1 MNPYRFLCLC
11 LFFAL
16 SITIVS
22 VYSQI
27 SYGGIPPG
35 YSQPELDHEIARI
48 AVEAPDTESLL
59 KEDELAGKWGA
70 APRVGVLLP
79 VQISAS
85 ESAYWKQLKDGSRQ
99 WRVRI
104 HAEGAPALGL
114 YYKDFYLPEG
124 CSLFIYNALRT
135 QLIGAF
141 THSNNHESG
150 LFANELIAGE
160 DLIVELIV
168 PSHITEQPEFVISE
182 VLYAYNKESTGF
194 YGFGDSGACNVNIN
208 CSEGANWQD
217 QKRGVVRLNTRV
229 GSSVLMCTGSL
240 INNTK
245 FDFKP
250 YLFTADHCARTGS
263 GYASAQDL
271 NQWLF
276 YFNYESET
284 CTNPAAAPP
293 SVSMTGASLKANVG
307 GGSSAMGSDFY
318 LVLLNNNIPPSV
330 NPYYNGWSRINSPAD
345 SGFCIHHPS
354 GDIKKISTYTTPTI
368 NASWN
373 ANTPNMYW
381 QVKWSATAN
390 GHGVTEGGSSG
401 SPLFNKQGL
410 IIGQLTG
417 GESACNK
424 LTSPDYY
431 GKFAVSWESI
441 GSTPDKQLKPWL
453 DPQNLGLN
461 KLQGTYDT
469 LRITA
474 IFVADTTVIQ
484 TGRQVGF
491 ENLSLGEPTD
501 YHWIFQGGEPA
512 ESFSRNPG
520 KISYKRYGEFDV
532 TLIISNQ
539 LRADTLVRTKYIK
552 TVPGIFPNPAKN
564 QVNILLG
571 SHEHETI
578 KVEIYNMHGIKLFD
592 GNYTVSSLYSLS
604 VDTNFL
610 RQGVYV
616 INLSESGQQIA
627 RQKLIIARY

>member
-1 MNPYRFLCLC
+1 MKPYHFIYICILSALLINPLK
-11 LFFAL
+11 
-16 SITIVS
+16 VS
-22 VYSQI
+22 SQI
-27 SYGGIPPG
+27 SCGGTPPG
-35 YSQPELDHEIARI
+35 FNHPELDHEIAGI
-48 AVEAPDTESLL
+48 AVEAPDTERLL

-79 VQISAS
+79 VLISAS
-85 ESAYWKQLKDGSRQ
+85 DPAYRKQLKDGRWQ

-104 HAEGAPALGL
+104 TAAGAPAIGL

-135 QLIGAF
+135 HIIGAF
-141 THSNNHESG
+141 TNLNNHESR
-150 LFANELIAGE
+150 LFANELIAGD
-160 DLIVELIV
+160 DLIVELII
-168 PSHITEQPEFVISE
+168 PANAAEQPEFIISE
-182 VLYAYNKESTGF
+182 VLYAYNKDITGL

-208 CSEGANWQD
+208 CSEGDNWQD
-217 QKRGVVRLNTRV
+217 QKKGVVRLNTRV

-245 FDFKP
+245 FDFTP

-263 GYASAQDL
+263 NYSTDQDL

-284 CTNPAAAPP
+284 CTNPATAPP
-293 SVSMTGASLKANVG
+293 SVSMVGASLKANVG

-318 LVLLNNNIPPSV
+318 LIQLNNNIPPSA
-330 NPYYNGWSRINSPAD
+330 NPYFNGWSRVNSPSP
-345 SGFCIHHPS
+345 SGVSIHHPS
-354 GDIKKISTYTTPTI
+354 GDIRKISTYTTPLVT
-368 NASWN
+368 ASWN
-373 ANTPNMYW
+373 SNTPNMYW
-381 QVKWSATAN
+381 QVKWSATTN

-401 SPLFNKQGL
+401 SPLFNNQGL

-441 GSTPDKQLKPWL
+441 GSTPNRQLKPWL
-453 DPQNLGLN
+453 DPENTGLTM
-461 KLQGTYDT
+461 LQGTYDV
-469 LRITA
+469 LQIIA
-474 IFVADTTVIQ
+474 SFVADTTIIQ

-491 ENLSLGEPTD
+491 SNLSLGEPTA
-501 YHWIFQGGEPA
+501 YHWIFQGGEPS

-520 KISYKRYGEFDV
+520 KITYKRFGEFDV
-532 TLIISNQ
+532 TLTISNE

-552 TVPGIFPNPAKN
+552 TVPGIFPNPANN

-571 SHEHETI
+571 SHDHSKI
-578 KVEIYNMHGIKLFD
+578 RVEIYNMHGVKLLEGD
-592 GNYTVSSLYSLS
+592 YNVAGLYSLK
-604 VDTNFL
+604 VETDFL
-610 RQGVYV
+610 SQGVYV
-616 INLSESGQQIA
+616 INLSDGGMQIA
-627 RQKLIIARY
+627 RQKLIVARY